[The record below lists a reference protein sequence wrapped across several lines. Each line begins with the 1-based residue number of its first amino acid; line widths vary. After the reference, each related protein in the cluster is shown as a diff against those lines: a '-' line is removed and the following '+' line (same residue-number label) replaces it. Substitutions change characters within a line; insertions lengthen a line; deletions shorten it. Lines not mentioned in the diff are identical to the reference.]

1 MLVSLLFCWALALAD
16 IRVEVAEA
24 PTSNLA
30 LTLKAI
36 ASAKKSISLNI
47 YELSSP
53 EITNA
58 LVEKIQ
64 DGVMVNIL
72 EEGQPVAG
80 MSPEAKQMAATIMAA
95 MKKNRGNFYLMTSK
109 TTLGKRRFRFNHGK
123 YAVIDETDLLIG
135 SENYSPTGN
144 PAEGTLG
151 NRGWEVFIHDPKI
164 AREFSSL
171 FASDSSTKF
180 GDVIRPSEI
189 SGNFPLA
196 PPQGLRATAVS
207 AIISPE
213 SSLDG
218 LVNLLDRA
226 KQSIDIEQMI
236 FDSEWDGGENPLL
249 AAITQAAGRGVQVR
263 VLLNDETAF
272 NKGNNSK
279 SKNLPTLSILNQL
292 RNVSAK
298 TANLRAMGVGY
309 IHNKGVL
316 VDGTLTLI
324 SSINWDQNSIERN
337 RETAVLVESAEVA
350 SHYQALFNS
359 DWNK

>member
-1 MLVSLLFCWALALAD
+1 MLMSLFFCFALAFAE

-36 ASAKKSISLNI
+36 RSAKKSIDLNI

-53 EITNA
+53 EITDA

-64 DGVMVNIL
+64 GGVLVNIL

-80 MSPEAKQMAATIMAA
+80 MSPEAKQMAEKIMSA
-95 MKKNRGNFYLMTSK
+95 MKQNGGNFYLMTSK

-123 YAVIDETDLLIG
+123 YAVIDEVNLLIG

-164 AREFSSL
+164 AAEFSSL

-180 GDVIRPSEI
+180 GDVVRPSQI
-189 SGNFPLA
+189 SGNLGGPA
-196 PPQGLRATAVS
+196 PGLKTTSVS

-213 SSLDG
+213 SSLAG
-218 LVNLLDRA
+218 LVNLLNRA
-226 KQSIDIEQMI
+226 KQTIDIEQMI
-236 FDSEWDGGENPLL
+236 FDSEWEGAPNPLV
-249 AAITQAAGRGVQVR
+249 AAIARAAERGVQVR
-263 VLLNDETAF
+263 VLLNDETSF

-279 SKNLPTLSILNQL
+279 SKNLPTISLLNQI

-298 TANLRAMGVGY
+298 TANLRAIGVGY

-316 VDGTLTLI
+316 VDGTFTLVG
-324 SSINWDQNSIERN
+324 SINWDQNSIERN
-337 RETAVLVESAEVA
+337 REAAVVVESTDVA